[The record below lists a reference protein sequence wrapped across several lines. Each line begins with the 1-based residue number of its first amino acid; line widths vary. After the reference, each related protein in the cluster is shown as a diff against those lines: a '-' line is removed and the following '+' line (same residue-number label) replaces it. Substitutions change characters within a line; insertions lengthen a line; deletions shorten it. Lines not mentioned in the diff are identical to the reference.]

1 MTTED
6 SKLDQL
12 LDQMSDFLLS
22 GHEIEFSDMVLDWY
36 RDGYRCS
43 QTPKPTDTDK
53 LKLAIK
59 ASIVERMVE
68 VFNSPPHNSDQ
79 KVPAWCDDI
88 GAFDKP
94 VKLQS
99 ERLLE
104 GEKYCRVFEKRNLI
118 VVKNFM
124 FFV

>member
-1 MTTED
+1 METKKNQVD
-6 SKLDQL
+6 K
-12 LDQMSDFLLS
+12 
-22 GHEIEFSDMVLDWY
+22 HKIEFSDMVLDWY
-36 RDGYRCS
+36 REGYRCNLV
-43 QTPKPTDTDK
+43 PKPTDTNK

-79 KVPAWCDDI
+79 TAPEWCDDI
-88 GAFDKP
+88 GPVNKP
-94 VKLQS
+94 IKLES